1 MASSS
6 ALLVAFTLSL
16 LHAKGYTPTFEELME
31 VLPEG
36 EQFVG
41 TRGGGMD
48 HAAMRVPALTR

>member
-1 MASSS
+1 
-6 ALLVAFTLSL
+6 
-16 LHAKGYTPTFEELME
+16 ME

-48 HAAMRVPALTR
+48 HAASLASRAGCASLIEFDPLAVRPDAVPRDWASWWPTAS